1 MDLQKSSLE
10 ACIRTGNL
18 TSLEGIAEQ
27 LSPADVNTVLSACS
41 GEMLSMRQLECV
53 ERLVRTGA
61 QAQEWMLVQAVR
73 LHARGIAEVLL
84 DNGCSANVSLSEGKS
99 ALLYALEHSD
109 LSLCELLIQRGADA
123 SASDASGNTALH
135 YAARLGLLPA
145 VQLLIEHKAP
155 LISRNQQ
162 GDTPLHVAVRADY
175 KEVAEMLR
183 SAGASLTEVI
193 EAEKTTLLQVDPR
206 LAPDLKQDYGRKQT
220 HHRPK
225 KQDNSSK
232 KTYRWREVPKATP
245 APDQPAEAIIQ
256 QLRLE
261 LAQATEG
268 KRLAEQQ
275 YQALQYILDQRAC
288 EIEQLRSRSEL
299 SFLHIPTQPQSLE
312 QLHISLQRDIQ
323 RFEEE
328 VEAWQARTSPVLD
341 ALVTR
346 IRTAAELLWA
356 EAEVH
361 VYGSFAQGLHLPD
374 SDLDIVIS
382 GCKQDSVKAL
392 SRLEALLQT
401 QSYVSTT
408 TLLSSAYIPL
418 LKVQANGTHAVMID
432 ISMAQPQHSGKNC
445 TALVQSYLRRY
456 TVLRPLLLVLKQVLY
471 AFQFHEPFKGGLG
484 SYGLTLMTV
493 FALQQ
498 KEMMWEGQSSRSALA
513 LLEVLRFYTSFPFL
527 SPINPTDLPSLLEPD
542 SPSNLPYLLIQD
554 PLNPANNVGR
564 NTSLPQLQ
572 SILKAC
578 YKSLTAVV
586 SGPNSLIQMLSAAR
600 LALIK
605 DD

>member
-1 MDLQKSSLE
+1 
-10 ACIRTGNL
+10 
-18 TSLEGIAEQ
+18 
-27 LSPADVNTVLSACS
+27 
-41 GEMLSMRQLECV
+41 
-53 ERLVRTGA
+53 
-61 QAQEWMLVQAVR
+61 
-73 LHARGIAEVLL
+73 
-84 DNGCSANVSLSEGKS
+84 
-99 ALLYALEHSD
+99 
-109 LSLCELLIQRGADA
+109 
-123 SASDASGNTALH
+123 
-135 YAARLGLLPA
+135 
-145 VQLLIEHKAP
+145 LIEHKAP

-193 EAEKTTLLQVDPR
+193 EAEKTTLLLVDPR
-206 LAPDLKQDYGRKQT
+206 LATDLKQDYGRKQT

-232 KTYRWREVPKATP
+232 KTYRWREVPKTTP
-245 APDQPAEAIIQ
+245 APDQPADAIIQ

-288 EIEQLRSRSEL
+288 EIEQLRSMSEL

-328 VEAWQARTSPVLD
+328 VEAWQARASPVLD
-341 ALVTR
+341 ALVAR
-346 IRTAAELLWA
+346 IRTAAESLWA

-361 VYGSFAQGLHLPD
+361 VYGSFAQGLHLPA

-432 ISMAQPQHSGKNC
+432 ISMAQSQHSGKNC

-471 AFQFHEPFKGGLG
+471 VFQFHEPFKGGLG

-498 KEMMWEGQSSRSALA
+498 KEMIWEGQSSRSAQA

-542 SPSNLPYLLIQD
+542 SPPNLPYLLIQD

-572 SILKAC
+572 IILKAC
-578 YKSLTAVV
+578 YKSLTGVV

>member
-27 LSPADVNTVLSACS
+27 LSPAEVNTVLSACS
-41 GEMLSMRQLECV
+41 GEMLSLRQLECV
-53 ERLVRTGA
+53 ERLVRAGA
-61 QAQEWMLVQAVR
+61 KAQEWMLVQAVR
-73 LHARGIAEVLL
+73 LYAREIAEVLL
-84 DNGCSANVSLSEGKS
+84 DDGCSANVSLSEGKS
-99 ALLYALEHSD
+99 ALLYALEHRD
-109 LSLCELLIQRGADA
+109 LSLCELLIQRGADV
-123 SASDASGNTALH
+123 SGSDSSGNTALH

-155 LISRNQQ
+155 LMRRNQQ
-162 GDTPLHVAVRADY
+162 GDTPLHVAVHADY
-175 KEVAEMLR
+175 KEVVEMLR
-183 SAGASLTEVI
+183 SAGASLTEET
-193 EAEKTTLLQVDPR
+193 EAEKTTLSLADPR
-206 LAPDLKQDYGRKQT
+206 LETDLKHEYSRKQT
-220 HHRPK
+220 RHRPK

-232 KTYRWREVPKATP
+232 KTYRWREVPKTMTP
-245 APDQPAEAIIQ
+245 APEQPAEAIIQ

-288 EIEQLRSRSEL
+288 EIEQLRRSEL
-299 SFLHIPTQPQSLE
+299 SFLHIPTQPQSLD

-328 VEAWQARTSPVLD
+328 VESWQARTSPVLD
-341 ALVTR
+341 ALVAR
-346 IRTAAELLWA
+346 IRTAAESLWA

-361 VYGSFAQGLHLPD
+361 VYGSFAQGLHLPA

-382 GCKQDSVKAL
+382 DCKQDSVAAL

-432 ISMAQPQHSGKNC
+432 ISIAQSQHSGKNC
-445 TALVQSYLRRY
+445 TALVQGYLRRY

-471 AFQFHEPFKGGLG
+471 VFQFHEPFKGGLG

-498 KEMMWEGQSSRSALA
+498 KEMIWEGQVTRSAQA
-513 LLEVLRFYTSFPFL
+513 LLGVLRFYTSFPFL
-527 SPINPTDLPSLLEPD
+527 SPINPTDLPSPFEPD
-542 SPSNLPYLLIQD
+542 SPPNLPYLLIQD

-578 YKSLTAVV
+578 YKSLTGVV